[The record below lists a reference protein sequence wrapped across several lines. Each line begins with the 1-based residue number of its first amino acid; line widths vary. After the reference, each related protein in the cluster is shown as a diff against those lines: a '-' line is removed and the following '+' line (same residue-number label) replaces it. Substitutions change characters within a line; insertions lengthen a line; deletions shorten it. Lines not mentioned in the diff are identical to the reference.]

1 MSTLRSMGVKSEMIK
16 DLLIAVDATR
26 IPLQKCNGHTRNAIT
41 YVRTK
46 RVKPV
51 MRSLRIE
58 D

>member
-1 MSTLRSMGVKSEMIK
+1 MGVKSEMIK

>member
-1 MSTLRSMGVKSEMIK
+1 MGVKSEMIK

-26 IPLQKCNGHTRNAIT
+26 VPLQKCNDHIGKAIT
-41 YVRTK
+41 YVRSK
-46 RVKPV
+46 RVRPV